1 MKHVPACLSAWKGLT
16 KPFQP
21 TRRWCEARA
30 GLFKYSKKQ
39 FSPLAMSSEARTSQF
54 MHQERARKQ
63 FFRLWSPV
71 KLVQAC
77 LCAVTTW

>member
-1 MKHVPACLSAWKGLT
+1 MCGDVLT

-21 TRRWCEARA
+21 PRRWCEAGP
-30 GLFKYSKKQ
+30 GLFKYSRKQ
-39 FSPLAMSSEARTSQF
+39 FSPLAMSSEARASPF
-54 MHQERARKQ
+54 MRQERARKQ
-63 FFRLWSPV
+63 FLRLWSPV